1 MRICKGFHGAR
12 TGYAHF
18 EAWPVALS
26 KPLVALVARPCNPQK
41 FKAIDRHPHAFLV
54 PPLLDAHDAR
64 DAIEMNRPAGEVLKL
79 ERELHRL
86 SLRKRD
92 VSDEVHA
99 ACADG
104 MGDAFAL
111 SELDG
116 HVAFEAFVAA
126 LVHEA
131 AQ

>member
-1 MRICKGFHGAR
+1 MRICKGFHGAP

-41 FKAIDRHPHAFLV
+41 FKAIDRHSHAFLV
-54 PPLLDAHDAR
+54 PPLLDSHDSG

-79 ERELHRL
+79 ERELLRL
-86 SLRKRD
+86 TLRMLY

-99 ACADG
+99 SCADV
-104 MGDAFAL
+104 MGDAFSL
-111 SELDG
+111 
-116 HVAFEAFVAA
+116 
-126 LVHEA
+126 
-131 AQ
+131 